1 MQERAFHGG
10 TFTGNPVSMVA
21 GTVTLDILKEGRV
34 YEHIDGLGEK
44 TRKGLVDIISCS
56 EVEAALTGICSTFS
70 IHFQKEVP
78 KNVREVMRND
88 PKVARAYYTHM
99 LSKNIV
105 YVSPTLPHSFI
116 SEPHTE
122 GDIEEF
128 LASTEYFFRTYK
140 G

>member
-1 MQERAFHGG
+1 MA
-10 TFTGNPVSMVA
+10 
-21 GTVTLDILKEGRV
+21 TLDILKEGRV

-44 TRKGLVDIISCS
+44 TRKGLADIISRS
-56 EVEAALTGICSTFS
+56 EVEAALTGICSTFG

-78 KNVREVMRND
+78 TNVRAVSKND
-88 PKVARAYYTHM
+88 PTVARAYYAHM
-99 LSKNIV
+99 LSRNIV

-128 LASTEYFFRTYK
+128 LAATEDFFKTYK